1 MNSAT
6 LQARSNLNIEE
17 FFSLIEAEGDVT
29 YELIKGQAVRKMS
42 PKFFHYRLTKALL
55 NLLELWCQQRGEVA
69 IEWAIRLTQQD
80 RDWVPVPDLLYISYE
95 RFPADWMQDDACPVA
110 PELVI
115 EIISPGQTFGQLV
128 SKARDYLDA
137 GVLRVWIVD
146 SKARSITVFYP
157 DSAPQT
163 YRGGTPLTDSILE
176 GLEITVEQVFQLAR
190 IPDEGSLF

>member
-1 MNSAT
+1 MNSVNIGAKSKLT
-6 LQARSNLNIEE
+6 LED
-17 FFSLIEAEGDVT
+17 FFSLVDGEGDVT
-29 YELIKGQAVRKMS
+29 YELIQGQAVPKMS

-55 NLLELWCQQRGEVA
+55 KLLEGWCQERGEVA

-115 EIISPGQTFGQLV
+115 EIISPGQTFGQLAT
-128 SKARDYLDA
+128 KARDYLDA

-146 SKARSITVFYP
+146 SKARTITVFYP
-157 DSAPQT
+157 DAAPQT
-163 YRGGTPLTDSILE
+163 YRGGTPLADSVLE
-176 GLEITVEQVFQLAR
+176 GLEIIVEQVFQLAR
-190 IPDEGSLF
+190 IPNEGSLY